1 MSSVF
6 RASTR
11 LRSVARLPAAR
22 ALSTTASLRA
32 SEKPYFPNEPSAPS
46 MSGPFPGPKN
56 QAAAAK
62 LDEVFDVRSL
72 NMLTDYYS
80 SVGN

>member
-11 LRSVARLPAAR
+11 LRSTARLPAAR
-22 ALSTTASLRA
+22 ALSTTAGLRA
-32 SEKPYFPNEPSAPS
+32 AEKSYFPNEPTAPS
-46 MSGPFPGPKN
+46 VSGTLPGPKN
-56 QAAAAK
+56 QAAAAE

-72 NMLTDYYS
+72 NMLTDYNQ

>member
-11 LRSVARLPAAR
+11 LRSAARLPAAR

-32 SEKPYFPNEPSAPS
+32 EKPFFPNEPSAPS
-46 MSGPFPGPKN
+46 VSGSLPGPKN
-56 QAAAAK
+56 KAAAAE

-72 NMLTDYYS
+72 NMLADYYQ